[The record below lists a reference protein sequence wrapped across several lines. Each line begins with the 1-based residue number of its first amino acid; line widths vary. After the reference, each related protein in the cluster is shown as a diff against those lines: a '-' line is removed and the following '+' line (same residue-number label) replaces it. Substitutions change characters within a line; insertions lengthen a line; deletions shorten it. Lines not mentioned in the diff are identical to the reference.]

1 MNVRGL
7 TEIDGTDNRYS
18 RVLIRRLKMNES
30 VLNSIKQMLGITPE
44 QTDFD
49 QDILIHIN
57 SVLNIMHQLGVI
69 KEWINI
75 SDTTTKW
82 SDLSTEAERY
92 SMMKSYMYL
101 KVRLLFDPPLNA
113 TVISSMERQIS
124 ELEWRLLEN
133 HNDKEEITNG

>member
-1 MNVRGL
+1 M
-7 TEIDGTDNRYS
+7 TDS
-18 RVLIRRLKMNES
+18 ILD
-30 VLNSIKQMLGITPE
+30 SIKQMLGITST

-49 QDILIHIN
+49 QDVITHIN

-69 KEWINI
+69 KDWINI
-75 SDTTTKW
+75 TDNTTTW
-82 SDLSTEAERY
+82 SSLSTEAERY

-133 HNDKEEITNG
+133 HNDKEETSDGSNS

>member
-1 MNVRGL
+1 
-7 TEIDGTDNRYS
+7 
-18 RVLIRRLKMNES
+18 MNES
-30 VLNSIKQMLGITPE
+30 VLNSIKQMLGVTPA

-133 HNDKEEITNG
+133 HNDKEETSDGSNS

>member
-1 MNVRGL
+1 M
-7 TEIDGTDNRYS
+7 TDS
-18 RVLIRRLKMNES
+18 I
-30 VLNSIKQMLGITPE
+30 LNSIKQMLGITST

-49 QDILIHIN
+49 QDIIVHIN

-82 SDLSTEAERY
+82 SDLTPEAERY

-113 TVISSMERQIS
+113 TVISSMNSQIS
-124 ELEWRLLEN
+124 ELEWRLFEN
-133 HNDKEEITNG
+133 HNDKNEEVNNDGI

>member
-1 MNVRGL
+1 M
-7 TEIDGTDNRYS
+7 TDS
-18 RVLIRRLKMNES
+18 ILD
-30 VLNSIKQMLGITPE
+30 SIKQMLGITST

-49 QDILIHIN
+49 QDVIIHIN

-75 SDTTTKW
+75 TDNTTTW
-82 SDLSTEAERY
+82 SSLSTEAERY

-133 HNDKEEITNG
+133 HNDKNEEVNNDGNND

>member
-1 MNVRGL
+1 M
-7 TEIDGTDNRYS
+7 TDS
-18 RVLIRRLKMNES
+18 ILD
-30 VLNSIKQMLGITPE
+30 SIKQMLGITST

-49 QDILIHIN
+49 QDVITHIN
-57 SVLNIMHQLGVI
+57 SVLNIMHQLGVV

-133 HNDKEEITNG
+133 HNDKNEEVNNDGI

>member
-1 MNVRGL
+1 M
-7 TEIDGTDNRYS
+7 TDS
-18 RVLIRRLKMNES
+18 ILD
-30 VLNSIKQMLGITPE
+30 SIKQMLGITST

-49 QDILIHIN
+49 QDVIIHIN

-75 SDTTTKW
+75 TDNTTTW
-82 SDLSTEAERY
+82 SSLSTEAERY

-113 TVISSMERQIS
+113 TVISSMNSQIS

-133 HNDKEEITNG
+133 HNDKNEEVNNDGNND